1 MIQLVLLIAKSF
13 NIYSVQYYID
23 DIVVQITLK
32 ILANIIYNYFLI
44 HYWEVTW
51 NPILFWILVQS
62 N

>member
-32 ILANIIYNYFLI
+32 ILANIIYNYFVI
-44 HYWEVTW
+44 HYWEVT
-51 NPILFWILVQS
+51 
-62 N
+62 